1 MATEE
6 IATTPV
12 TAEDLC
18 RLPPCGGRYRLIKG
32 ELKTMPPAGGE
43 HGSVAMHLAA
53 SLYQAVSAQH
63 LGQVYAAETGFLLT
77 TNPDTVL
84 APDAAFVRQE
94 RVEQFGNVTGF
105 IPAAPDLAVEVI
117 SPSDTYTEVEEK
129 VALWLQYGA
138 QMVVVV
144 NPRRRG
150 VTVYRPGRPV
160 LFLTEQDE
168 LSGNDVVPGW
178 TIRVRDLFR

>member
-1 MATEE
+1 MATEDT
-6 IATTPV
+6 ATQPV
-12 TAEDLC
+12 TAEDLY
-18 RLPPCGGRYRLIKG
+18 RLPRRGGRHSLIIG
-32 ELKTMPPAGGE
+32 ELRTMPPAGGE

-53 SLYQAVSAQH
+53 SLYQAVSAH
-63 LGQVYAAETGFLLT
+63 NLGRVYAAETGFLLA

-84 APDAAFVRQE
+84 APDAAFIRQE
-94 RVEQFGNVTGF
+94 RVVQMGHITGF

-117 SPSDTYTEVEEK
+117 SPYDTYTEVEEK
-129 VALWLQYGA
+129 VSLWLQHGT

-160 LFLTEQDE
+160 LFLTEHDE

-178 TIRVRDLFR
+178 SVRIQDLFR

>member
-1 MATEE
+1 MATEDT
-6 IATTPV
+6 AMQAV
-12 TAEDLC
+12 AAEDLQ
-18 RLPPCGGRYRLIKG
+18 RLPSRGGRYSLIKG
-32 ELKTMPPAGGE
+32 ELRTMPPAGGE
-43 HGSVAMHLAA
+43 HGSVAMHLGA
-53 SLYQAVSAQH
+53 SLYQAVSARN
-63 LGQVYAAETGFLLT
+63 LGRVYAAQTGFLLA

-84 APDAAFVRQE
+84 APDVAFLRRD
-94 RVEQFGNVTGF
+94 RVQQIGNVAGF

-117 SPSDTYTEVEEK
+117 SPYDTYTEVEEK
-129 VALWLQYGA
+129 VSLWLQHGT

-178 TIRVRDLFR
+178 SVRIQDLFR

>member
-1 MATEE
+1 MSTED
-6 IATTPV
+6 TTTRPV
-12 TAEDLC
+12 TAEDLH
-18 RLPPCGGRYRLIKG
+18 RLPPHGGRYSLLKG
-32 ELKTMPPAGGE
+32 ELRTLPLAGGE

-53 SLYQAVSAQH
+53 SLYQAVSAH
-63 LGQVYAAETGFLLT
+63 NLGRVYAAETGFLLA

-84 APDAAFVRQE
+84 APDAAFIRQE
-94 RVEQFGNVTGF
+94 RVVQIGNITGF
-105 IPAAPDLAVEVI
+105 IPAAPDLAVEVV
-117 SPSDTYTEVEEK
+117 SPYNTYTEVEAK
-129 VALWLQYGA
+129 VSLWLQHGT

-160 LFLTEQDE
+160 LFLTEHDE

-178 TIRVRDLFR
+178 SVRIQDLFR